1 MKRFYV
7 YQCRNS
13 HINYIERGKNVPDC
27 KECGFQLSLVHGVT
41 VGAESEDELSRKPEY
56 DDSAESILSAR
67 ITGN

>member
-7 YQCRNS
+7 YECTNG
-13 HINYIERGKNVPDC
+13 HINYVERGKEAPDC
-27 KECGFQLSLVHGVT
+27 KECGLTIRLIHGVT
-41 VGAESEDELSRKPEY
+41 VGAESEDELSNKPAY